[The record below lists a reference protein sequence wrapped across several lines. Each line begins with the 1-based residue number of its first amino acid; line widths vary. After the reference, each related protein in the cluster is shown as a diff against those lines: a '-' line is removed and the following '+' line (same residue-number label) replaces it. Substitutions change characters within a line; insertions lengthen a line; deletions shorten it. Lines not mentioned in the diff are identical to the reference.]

1 MSGFYGQYQTTMD
14 SKGRFALPARLRNV
28 TDQEGKLLLD
38 GNLIL
43 TKGLEGC
50 LSLYPEDE
58 WQAIQDRLSSLS
70 FTQRDFRFFSRRFY
84 SSAAVVTL
92 DKNGRILIPA
102 QLASEAHLKKDMTVI
117 GVNRTIEIW
126 HPERFEYYIEQFKG
140 SWEEVAERLFSA
152 DSGRQE

>member
-1 MSGFYGQYQTTMD
+1 YQTTMD